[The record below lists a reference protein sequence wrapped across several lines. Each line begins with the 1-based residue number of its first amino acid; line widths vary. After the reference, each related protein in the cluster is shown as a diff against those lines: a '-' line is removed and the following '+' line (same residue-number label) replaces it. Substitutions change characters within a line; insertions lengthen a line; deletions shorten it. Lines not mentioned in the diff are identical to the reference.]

1 MKRRFWQ
8 RPAETG
14 ASPAARRQLG
24 RRAAFKLVF
33 WGGGMLRALGA
44 GGGAAEPEAARWVP
58 DITPCAFAHYS
69 FGTAVDSA
77 GFVWFTEFNRRRVR
91 GWNPQTGQFAAGSAA
106 EVPGLYGLAAGLSGE
121 LFAGLDL
128 GDVGSPGKIVRWS
141 GDGAATPLHEKI
153 TRPRQLCG
161 DAAGH
166 LYAVLEGG
174 QVLRWDRA
182 TGAVAEVFC
191 AQSPLC
197 GIAVGPD
204 GSIYVSEYGVF
215 DVAPEGYSRP
225 LTPGQVKVR
234 RPTGEVAVLA
244 KGFWRARG
252 LALQGSNLYLC
263 TESNRA
269 DHGNAG
275 LLVRIDSATGVAE
288 TLLDDL
294 DYPQF
299 PAASAAG
306 PVYFTL
312 GRDNRLVSY
321 DAAAPFREGEAPPRG
336 GAKSRVRGGRLVW
349 EESGAG
355 IGFALRAQKCV
366 LRGRLLPDAGVRRMD
381 GWLEIPAE
389 RFALNREDL
398 YPVHDAEHP
407 GPGLFELPEV
417 AWSSAA
423 GALRGE
429 VFPRR
434 AHEGCRWPMREVGTR
449 LEAPAAGFSEQP
461 VAFRFY
467 FCWTAGS

>member
-1 MKRRFWQ
+1 MKRHIWPRSAA
-8 RPAETG
+8 PG
-14 ASPAARRQLG
+14 ASRGARPG
-24 RRAAFKLVF
+24 RRGAFKLGF
-33 WGGGMLRALGA
+33 WCGGMLGALGA
-44 GGGAAEPEAARWVP
+44 GVGAAEPAGPRLVP
-58 DITPCAFAHYS
+58 DIAPCAVAHYS

-77 GFVWFTEFNRRRVR
+77 GLVWFTEFSRRRVR
-91 GWNPQTGQFAAGSAA
+91 SWNPQTGQLTAGLAAD
-106 EVPGLYGLAAGLSGE
+106 VPGLYGLAAGPGGE

-128 GDVGSPGKIVRWS
+128 GDVGSPGKIVRLAA
-141 GDGAATPLHEKI
+141 DGSTPPLHEKI
-153 TRPRQLCG
+153 TRPRQLCS
-161 DAAGH
+161 DAAGN

-182 TGAVAEVFC
+182 TGAVAEVFR

-215 DVAPEGYSRP
+215 ETAPEGYSRP

-234 RPTGEVAVLA
+234 RPGGEVVVLA

-263 TESNRA
+263 TESDRA

-275 LLVRIDSATGVAE
+275 LLVRIDSATGAQE

-299 PAASAAG
+299 PAVGAAG

-321 DAAAPFREGEAPPRG
+321 DGAAPFREAEASPNG
-336 GAKSRVRGGRLVW
+336 VAKSRVRGGRLVW

-355 IGFALRAQKCV
+355 IGFALRAQKIA
-366 LRGRLLPDAGVRRMD
+366 LRGRLVPEAGARRVD

-389 RFALNREDL
+389 RFALKREDL

-407 GPGLFELPEV
+407 GPGLFELPETT
-417 AWSSAA
+417 WSSAE

-434 AHEGCRWPMREVGTR
+434 GHEGCRWPMREVGTS

-467 FCWTAGS
+467 FCWTAGP